1 MRLNA
6 FCGFAAMAAFAGVL
20 SGCGEHRVSSPLSP
34 SSLSARSS
42 EDVRPALGDLIPR
55 RVDNDGDGY
64 EDPEPGPTPDP
75 GTDPP
80 ANPEQ
85 PSPDGAPLPV
95 QLTVSVVASFGS
107 SAFAPN
113 PLQAAIGNTIVWT
126 NNDLVPHNIVFD
138 DGTPIG
144 NLAPGQSSMPI
155 PLAAETASYHC
166 TFHPTMVGTVT
177 TIVAPPTDPSGNPTP
192 PTDPSGNPIPPTGP
206 PAPAPDPYGDGGAGD
221 DGYGEYDY
229 Y

>member
-6 FCGFAAMAAFAGVL
+6 FCGFAAMAAFACVL
-20 SGCGEHRVSSPLSP
+20 SGCGEHRASSPLSP
-34 SSLSARSS
+34 SSLSSRSS
-42 EDVRPALGDLIPR
+42 ADVRPAVGNLTPR

-75 GTDPP
+75 GTGPTPP
-80 ANPEQ
+80 PEQ
-85 PSPDGAPLPV
+85 PPGDGAPLPV
-95 QLTVSVVASFGS
+95 QLTITVVGAFGS

-113 PLQAAIGNTIVWT
+113 PLQAVIGNTLVWT
-126 NNDLVPHNIVFD
+126 NNDLVPHDIVFD

-155 PLAAETASYHC
+155 PLAAETVSYHC

-192 PTDPSGNPIPPTGP
+192 PTGP
-206 PAPAPDPYGDGGAGD
+206 PAPPSDPYGDGGDGD
-221 DGYGEYDY
+221 DGYGDYDY